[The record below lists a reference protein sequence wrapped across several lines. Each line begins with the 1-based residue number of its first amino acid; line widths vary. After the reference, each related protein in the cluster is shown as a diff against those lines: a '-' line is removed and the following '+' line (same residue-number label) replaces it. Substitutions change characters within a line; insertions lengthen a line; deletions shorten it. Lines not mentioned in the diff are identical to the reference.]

1 MATID
6 SLKEIL
12 NENLDIEPEKVVES
26 ATFDELGIDS
36 LDMAELICDI
46 EERLDVEFGEPEGLE
61 TVGSLVEY
69 IDSLKPTLPHIM
81 RLRSGGGIASGGP
94 LPPSFCR
101 RRRLLSSVC
110 KEAALFDRNARVAKC
125 AK

>member
-36 LDMAELICDI
+36 LDMAERSAI
-46 EERLDVEFGEPEGLE
+46 
-61 TVGSLVEY
+61 SK
-69 IDSLKPTLPHIM
+69 SASTLSSVSPRVWKLLALWWSTSILCS
-81 RLRSGGGIASGGP
+81 RRCRISCGCVREGIALWRP
-94 LPPSFCR
+94 LPPSPCR
-101 RRRLLSSVC
+101 RRRLLSGVC
-110 KEAALFDRNARVAKC
+110 KEAAFFDRNARVAKC